1 MDRYAF
7 VLDRLR
13 ARNFRRLRRFQPRG
27 SARFT
32 TWLVLVSRRLC
43 LDHRRLAD
51 LMGERGDVAELT
63 DDAVSGP

>member
-7 VLDRLR
+7 VLDR
-13 ARNFRRLRRFQPRG
+13 P
-27 SARFT
+27 
-32 TWLVLVSRRLC
+32 
-43 LDHRRLAD
+43 LAD